1 MKKFRSMEIMQEE
14 KRKILCYNKD
24 DMGNK
29 YKIYCKSEETNNFY
43 YYNSFK
49 TYGEAKQYFDK
60 IY

>member
-1 MKKFRSMEIMQEE
+1 MQEE
-14 KRKILCYNKD
+14 KRKSLCYNKD